1 MFEFLGLCLVGQGE
15 IPRMNTRGGDNQIF
29 AWGNTL
35 RLNFLCANF
44 LRLRP
49 LVVGRGSR
57 AFNSAKVP
65 ADQGASFLV
74 HNYVKIVHNGVLLYR
89 MFVRRVW
96 ERMQNLCT
104 VCTFDI
110 YFHFRLSIIL
120 YIAACEVMGNTRESR
135 MEYFCC
141 ELDFLKEQGSKKR
154 FFWFIAIKYQSSYNK
169 TIEADDNAFSVKV
182 ELWSWLKTMES
193 CVFPNEVGKFHLKE
207 TYLTVLKFPRGKL
220 DMFVFLRSHYKNTPK
235 QPQNPGP
242 LHEAKLSI
250 SLCCMLYLVSL
261 V

>member
-89 MFVRRVW
+89 MFVRGVG

-110 YFHFRLSIIL
+110 YFHFRLSIIS
-120 YIAACEVMGNTRESR
+120 YKAACEVMGNTRESR

-169 TIEADDNAFSVKV
+169 TIVADDNASIPENTVLQSLGQSWAV
-182 ELWSWLKTMES
+182 ELAKD
-193 CVFPNEVGKFHLKE
+193 N
-207 TYLTVLKFPRGKL
+207 GKL
-220 DMFVFLRSHYKNTPK
+220 CLPK
-235 QPQNPGP
+235 WSGEIPFERNLLNCP
-242 LHEAKLSI
+242 
-250 SLCCMLYLVSL
+250 
-261 V
+261 